1 MKITIFTS
9 NQNRHNYFINE
20 LSKICDHLYI
30 IQECRSIFPGQIK
43 DIHGKSKDMENYFY
57 NVLKAEKEIFKNSEI
72 NFSKKNITLLPML
85 LGDLQKCTLK
95 SIGKFLS
102 SDIFIVFGSSFIKG
116 EIVNFLIKKKAI
128 NIHMGISPYYRGA
141 DCNFWALYDDNP
153 DLVGATIHYLSK
165 GLDSGS
171 IIYHVISNCY
181 KNPYIYTMSTVMGAI
196 QSIIKKIKS
205 NSLHIDRPKKQNL
218 SKQIKCKKKIDFNDR
233 VIKIFNKKKFYLKK
247 KKNNNYFINPY
258 LIKKV

>member
-116 EIVNFLIKKKAI
+116 EIVNFLIKKKSYKYTY
-128 NIHMGISPYYRGA
+128 GY
-141 DCNFWALYDDNP
+141 F
-153 DLVGATIHYLSK
+153 TIL
-165 GLDSGS
+165 
-171 IIYHVISNCY
+171 
-181 KNPYIYTMSTVMGAI
+181 
-196 QSIIKKIKS
+196 
-205 NSLHIDRPKKQNL
+205 
-218 SKQIKCKKKIDFNDR
+218 
-233 VIKIFNKKKFYLKK
+233 
-247 KKNNNYFINPY
+247 
-258 LIKKV
+258 

>member
-1 MKITIFTS
+1 MKITILTS

-30 IQECRSIFPGQIK
+30 IQECRSIFPGHYK
-43 DIHGKSKDMENYFY
+43 DIYNKSKEIEDYFFKVLEAENI
-57 NVLKAEKEIFKNSEI
+57 IFKNSEI

-95 SIGKFLS
+95 SIDKFLS

-128 NIHMGISPYYRGA
+128 NIHMGISPYYRGS

-153 DLVGATIHYLSK
+153 DLVGATIHYLSTR
-165 GLDSGS
+165 LDSGS
-171 IIYHVISNCY
+171 IIYHVISECY
-181 KNPYIYTMSTVMGAI
+181 ENPFIYTMSTVMGAI
-196 QSIIKKIKS
+196 NSIVEKIQN
-205 NSLHIDRPKKQNL
+205 NSLHVESPKQQNI
-218 SKQIKCKKKIDFNDR
+218 SKQIKYSKK
-233 VIKIFNKKKFYLKK
+233 
-247 KKNNNYFINPY
+247 
-258 LIKKV
+258 LILMMR